1 MISFLNGTIESKET
15 GSIVINVNGVG
26 YLIHVPSVDKF
37 VLSQN
42 KQTIFT
48 HLYIREDRIVL
59 YGFLNNDER
68 DFFKILLDTPGIG
81 PKVALNVLADMG
93 PDEFQQAIVEEDL
106 NLISSISGIGNK
118 LARKIVLEL
127 KEKLKESKLSYS
139 LTEKV
144 QGRQDFVYDAVE
156 ALKALGYPEKEAK
169 QRIANALK
177 KSNNHKSITVEELIR
192 SALNKDIKK

>member
-37 VLSQN
+37 VLSKN

-59 YGFLNNDER
+59 YGFLNNNER

-93 PDEFQQAIVEEDL
+93 PDEFQQAILEEDL

-127 KEKLKESKLSYS
+127 KEKLKEFKLSYS

>member
-59 YGFLNNDER
+59 YGFLNDNER

-81 PKVALNVLADMG
+81 PKVALNVLAEME
-93 PDEFQQAIVEEDL
+93 PEEFRQAIIEEDL
-106 NLISSISGIGNK
+106 NLISSISGIGDK
-118 LARKIVLEL
+118 LAKKIVLEL
-127 KEKLKESKLSYS
+127 KEKLKDFKLSDS
-139 LTEKV
+139 LIEKV
-144 QGRQDFVYDAVE
+144 HGRQDFVYDAVE
-156 ALKALGYPEKEAK
+156 AMKALGYQEKEAK
-169 QRIANALK
+169 QRIAKALK
-177 KSNNHKSITVEELIR
+177 NLNNHKSITVEDLIK